1 MKNGKIYYIGQ
12 GWFTEVNWQE
22 GRPFHSECDDL
33 LRTVLDKSWTCVI
46 ISWGLTTFEARLL
59 EAYLISL
66 YDGELTKP
74 GSKTWDGES
83 LINKHREYRYKGH
96 VFEEEY
102 SKYLNLKDGN
112 NYWET
117 FRRKVNNY

>member
-1 MKNGKIYYIGQ
+1 MKNDVIYYIGQ
-12 GWFTEVNWQE
+12 GWFTEVNWQK
-22 GRPFHSECDDL
+22 GRPFHSDCNDL
-33 LRTVLDKSWTCVI
+33 LRSVLDESWTCVI

-66 YDGELTKP
+66 YDGELTAP
-74 GSKTWDGES
+74 GSKTWDGVS
-83 LINKHREYRYKGH
+83 LINKHREYGYKGH
-96 VFEEEY
+96 TFEQEF
-102 SKYLNLKDGN
+102 SKYLNLEDGN